1 MYLYIYTHVF
11 IHADPWR
18 PKRWASSMRCGLW
31 SFNCKEV
38 GSWKCPKT
46 TAHLE
51 EFLKK
56 NVFCCVL
63 VRWNIFEI
71 YLFERD
77 LMNLCQ
83 EGTPWRSCRSALMLV
98 LIFGGRRSCVN
109 CIKCDTAMACTRCSS
124 TFWEMDTR
132 VTRAHVT
139 NMFCVFDQTRICH
152 AWWFILCLLLQQLSN

>member
-1 MYLYIYTHVF
+1 MIFTCIYT
-11 IHADPWR
+11 
-18 PKRWASSMRCGLW
+18 CW
-31 SFNCKEV
+31 SLAGEALSLFYEV
-38 GSWKCPKT
+38 WTVEFQLQRGGQ
-46 TAHLE
+46 LE
-51 EFLKK
+51 VPQNDSTLGGIYKK
-56 NVFCCVL
+56 KHVFCCVL

-98 LIFGGRRSCVN
+98 FIFWGRRSCVN
-109 CIKCDTAMACTRCSS
+109 WIKCDTAMACTRCSS

-139 NMFCVFDQTRICH
+139 NMFRVFDQTRICH
-152 AWWFILCLLLQQLSN
+152 SWWFCSACCCNN